1 MADDDAAALKQMTAS
16 CEPAFSQ
23 VEQTMSKVVDDTLA
37 DNAAASAAA
46 TKFTRH
52 TEHISW
58 AGALAGLGLVLVAAF
73 FMTRLTIVRPLQNL
87 TGTMGSLSS
96 GQLRVSVPG
105 RERGDELGAMARST
119 DIFRQGL
126 EEAES
131 LRLEAAD
138 QERRSAERMKAER
151 HAIADSFQSK
161 MGALASDF
169 VRSSSEVSDAA
180 QSLAATAEE
189 TSRQAQVVSGAAEEA
204 AVNVQTIAAATEE
217 MTVSVREINDRVSH
231 AAQTTITA
239 AEAATRTEGEI
250 RALSE
255 AATGIN
261 EVVGLIQT
269 IAAQTNLLA
278 LNATIEAARAGEAG
292 KGFAVVAHEV
302 KQLSHHTS
310 QATQDIARVV
320 DGIRAAG
327 DQVSRLTGEISEAVR
342 RIDAMAQS
350 VSGNAAEQV
359 RSISE
364 VSESAREAAAGAAD
378 LGASVDLITRG
389 SGEASQINGAVK
401 GYTDRMIDLVEH
413 LEQRLS
419 VTLRSFAAQDQG
431 ASRRYPARLA
441 VRVEAAAGRFD
452 LRTLDV
458 SAHDCLVPDTQ
469 PPLADGE
476 PVMLDMAGV
485 GRFRAHVEGRHALG
499 TRLRYRLSPDGDGE
513 AIRALNARIET
524 LADEQ
529 AELEK
534 GLSGLRDRVAAA
546 LEAALA
552 RGDLSEADLFDEAYQ
567 LIDGSNPKHYT
578 TRALPAL
585 ERLLP
590 GPLNGFLTHDPRI
603 LFCIAVD
610 TNGWAPVH
618 NPQYSQP
625 QGDDPA
631 WNEAHCRNRR
641 MFDDPT
647 GLSAARNREPMFMQ
661 TYPRQMGGG
670 KSVLVKDLSTPLH
683 VRGRHWGAVRLGLKL
698 D

>member
-1 MADDDAAALKQMTAS
+1 MTSLSFKNLPMLGKVFTLLLLMAAVTVCAVGFTTSRMKSIDHDYSTVISGPGVAVVNMERAARQVVKSETAFYKLVSSSDQADLSVADDDLKTAETTFATETRSAIRAAPNETGRIQGIEASYDTVVDQTCAQTQKLALADDDAAALKQMTAS

-73 FMTRLTIVRPLQNL
+73 FMTRLTIVRPLQDL

-292 KGFAVVAHEV
+292 KGFAVVASEV
-302 KQLSHHTS
+302 KQLAQQTAKATEDIGRKVGLIQNATERTVESINRIVATIDSVRDISTAIASAVEQQGAATHEIAGNTS
-310 QATQDIARVV
+310 
-320 DGIRAAG
+320 RAA
-327 DQVSRLTGEISEAVR
+327 DSATAVTEN
-342 RIDAMAQS
+342 I
-350 VSGNAAEQV
+350 
-359 RSISE
+359 
-364 VSESAREAAAGAAD
+364 
-378 LGASVDLITRG
+378 
-389 SGEASQINGAVK
+389 
-401 GYTDRMIDLVEH
+401 
-413 LEQRLS
+413 
-419 VTLRSFAAQDQG
+419 F
-431 ASRRYPARLA
+431 
-441 VRVEAAAGRFD
+441 
-452 LRTLDV
+452 
-458 SAHDCLVPDTQ
+458 
-469 PPLADGE
+469 
-476 PVMLDMAGV
+476 GV
-485 GRFRAHVEGRHALG
+485 GRA
-499 TRLRYRLSPDGDGE
+499 
-513 AIRALNARIET
+513 
-524 LADEQ
+524 
-529 AELEK
+529 AEMTGAASTQLM
-534 GLSGLRDRVAAA
+534 GLSG
-546 LEAALA
+546 
-552 RGDLSEADLFDEAYQ
+552 S
-567 LIDGSNPKHYT
+567 
-578 TRALPAL
+578 
-585 ERLLP
+585 
-590 GPLNGFLTHDPRI
+590 
-603 LFCIAVD
+603 
-610 TNGWAPVH
+610 
-618 NPQYSQP
+618 
-625 QGDDPA
+625 
-631 WNEAHCRNRR
+631 
-641 MFDDPT
+641 
-647 GLSAARNREPMFMQ
+647 LSAQA
-661 TYPRQMGGG
+661 
-670 KSVLVKDLSTPLH
+670 S
-683 VRGRHWGAVRLGLKL
+683 RLETEVGDFVAQLRAA
-698 D
+698 

>member
-1 MADDDAAALKQMTAS
+1 MSKFLSFKNMPMLGKVFTLLLLMAAVTVCAVGFTTSRMKSIDHDYSTVISGPGVAVVNMERAARQVVKSETAFYKLVSSSDQADLSVADDDLKTAETTFATETRSAIRAAPNETGRIQGIEASYDTVVDQTCAQTQKLALADDDAAALKQMTAS

-73 FMTRLTIVRPLQNL
+73 FMTRLTIVRPLQDL

-231 AAQTTITA
+231 AAQTTVTA
-239 AEAATRTEGEI
+239 AEAAARTEGEI
-250 RALSE
+250 RALSD

-292 KGFAVVAHEV
+292 KGFAVVASEV
-302 KQLSHHTS
+302 KQLAQQTAKATEDIGHKVGLIQNATERTVESINRIVATIDSVRDISTAIASAVEQQGAATHEIAGNTS
-310 QATQDIARVV
+310 
-320 DGIRAAG
+320 RAA
-327 DQVSRLTGEISEAVR
+327 DSATAVTEN
-342 RIDAMAQS
+342 I
-350 VSGNAAEQV
+350 
-359 RSISE
+359 
-364 VSESAREAAAGAAD
+364 
-378 LGASVDLITRG
+378 
-389 SGEASQINGAVK
+389 
-401 GYTDRMIDLVEH
+401 
-413 LEQRLS
+413 
-419 VTLRSFAAQDQG
+419 F
-431 ASRRYPARLA
+431 
-441 VRVEAAAGRFD
+441 
-452 LRTLDV
+452 
-458 SAHDCLVPDTQ
+458 
-469 PPLADGE
+469 
-476 PVMLDMAGV
+476 GV
-485 GRFRAHVEGRHALG
+485 GRA
-499 TRLRYRLSPDGDGE
+499 
-513 AIRALNARIET
+513 
-524 LADEQ
+524 
-529 AELEK
+529 AEMTGAASTQLM
-534 GLSGLRDRVAAA
+534 GLSG
-546 LEAALA
+546 
-552 RGDLSEADLFDEAYQ
+552 S
-567 LIDGSNPKHYT
+567 
-578 TRALPAL
+578 
-585 ERLLP
+585 
-590 GPLNGFLTHDPRI
+590 
-603 LFCIAVD
+603 
-610 TNGWAPVH
+610 
-618 NPQYSQP
+618 
-625 QGDDPA
+625 
-631 WNEAHCRNRR
+631 
-641 MFDDPT
+641 
-647 GLSAARNREPMFMQ
+647 LSAQA
-661 TYPRQMGGG
+661 
-670 KSVLVKDLSTPLH
+670 S
-683 VRGRHWGAVRLGLKL
+683 RLETEVGDFVAQLRAA
-698 D
+698 

>member
-1 MADDDAAALKQMTAS
+1 MSKFLSFKNMPMLGKVFTLLLLMAAVTVCAVGFTTSRMKSIDHDYSTVISGPGVAVVNMERAARQVVKSETAFYKLVSSSDQADLSVADDDLKTAETTFATETRSAIRAAPNETGRIQGIEASYDTVVDQTCAQTQKLALADDDAAALKQMTAS

-96 GQLRVSVPG
+96 GQLRVEVPG

-119 DIFRQGL
+119 DVFRQGL
-126 EEAES
+126 EAAEA

-292 KGFAVVAHEV
+292 KGFAVVASEV
-302 KQLSHHTS
+302 KQLAQQTAKATEDIGHKVGLIQNATERTVESINRIVATIDSVRDISTAIASAVEQQGAATHEIAGNTS
-310 QATQDIARVV
+310 
-320 DGIRAAG
+320 RAA
-327 DQVSRLTGEISEAVR
+327 DSATAVTEN
-342 RIDAMAQS
+342 I
-350 VSGNAAEQV
+350 
-359 RSISE
+359 
-364 VSESAREAAAGAAD
+364 
-378 LGASVDLITRG
+378 
-389 SGEASQINGAVK
+389 
-401 GYTDRMIDLVEH
+401 
-413 LEQRLS
+413 
-419 VTLRSFAAQDQG
+419 F
-431 ASRRYPARLA
+431 
-441 VRVEAAAGRFD
+441 
-452 LRTLDV
+452 
-458 SAHDCLVPDTQ
+458 
-469 PPLADGE
+469 
-476 PVMLDMAGV
+476 GV
-485 GRFRAHVEGRHALG
+485 GRA
-499 TRLRYRLSPDGDGE
+499 
-513 AIRALNARIET
+513 
-524 LADEQ
+524 
-529 AELEK
+529 AEMTGAASTQLM
-534 GLSGLRDRVAAA
+534 GLSG
-546 LEAALA
+546 
-552 RGDLSEADLFDEAYQ
+552 S
-567 LIDGSNPKHYT
+567 
-578 TRALPAL
+578 
-585 ERLLP
+585 
-590 GPLNGFLTHDPRI
+590 
-603 LFCIAVD
+603 
-610 TNGWAPVH
+610 
-618 NPQYSQP
+618 
-625 QGDDPA
+625 
-631 WNEAHCRNRR
+631 
-641 MFDDPT
+641 
-647 GLSAARNREPMFMQ
+647 LSAQA
-661 TYPRQMGGG
+661 
-670 KSVLVKDLSTPLH
+670 S
-683 VRGRHWGAVRLGLKL
+683 RLETEVGDFVAQLRAA
-698 D
+698 

>member
-1 MADDDAAALKQMTAS
+1 MTSLSFKNLPMLGKVFTLLLLMAAVTVCAVGFTTSRMKSIDHDYSTVISGPGVAVVNMERAARQVVKSETAFYKLVSSSDQADLSVADDDLKTAETTFATETRSAIRAAPNETGRIQGIEVSYDTAVDQTCAQTQKLAMADDDAAALKQMTAS

-73 FMTRLTIVRPLQNL
+73 FMTRLTIVRPLQDL

-292 KGFAVVAHEV
+292 KGFAVVASEV
-302 KQLSHHTS
+302 KQLAQQTAKATEDIGRKVGLIQNATERTVESINRIVATIDSVRDISTAIASAVEQQGAATHEIAGNTS
-310 QATQDIARVV
+310 
-320 DGIRAAG
+320 RAA
-327 DQVSRLTGEISEAVR
+327 DSATAVTEN
-342 RIDAMAQS
+342 I
-350 VSGNAAEQV
+350 
-359 RSISE
+359 
-364 VSESAREAAAGAAD
+364 
-378 LGASVDLITRG
+378 
-389 SGEASQINGAVK
+389 
-401 GYTDRMIDLVEH
+401 
-413 LEQRLS
+413 
-419 VTLRSFAAQDQG
+419 F
-431 ASRRYPARLA
+431 
-441 VRVEAAAGRFD
+441 
-452 LRTLDV
+452 
-458 SAHDCLVPDTQ
+458 
-469 PPLADGE
+469 
-476 PVMLDMAGV
+476 GV
-485 GRFRAHVEGRHALG
+485 GRA
-499 TRLRYRLSPDGDGE
+499 
-513 AIRALNARIET
+513 
-524 LADEQ
+524 
-529 AELEK
+529 AEMTGAASTQLM
-534 GLSGLRDRVAAA
+534 GLSG
-546 LEAALA
+546 
-552 RGDLSEADLFDEAYQ
+552 S
-567 LIDGSNPKHYT
+567 
-578 TRALPAL
+578 
-585 ERLLP
+585 
-590 GPLNGFLTHDPRI
+590 
-603 LFCIAVD
+603 
-610 TNGWAPVH
+610 
-618 NPQYSQP
+618 
-625 QGDDPA
+625 
-631 WNEAHCRNRR
+631 
-641 MFDDPT
+641 
-647 GLSAARNREPMFMQ
+647 LSAQA
-661 TYPRQMGGG
+661 
-670 KSVLVKDLSTPLH
+670 S
-683 VRGRHWGAVRLGLKL
+683 RLETEVGDFVAQLRAA
-698 D
+698 